1 MNVFRRKFWK
11 NFFGKIE
18 GIMLPLLEG
27 QIRIGGK
34 LLIGQDGTACKRMVS
49 ADKHMWGCHKQKM
62 EFQ

>member
-1 MNVFRRKFWK
+1 
-11 NFFGKIE
+11 
-18 GIMLPLLEG
+18 MLPLLEG

-62 EFQ
+62 EFQIAGL